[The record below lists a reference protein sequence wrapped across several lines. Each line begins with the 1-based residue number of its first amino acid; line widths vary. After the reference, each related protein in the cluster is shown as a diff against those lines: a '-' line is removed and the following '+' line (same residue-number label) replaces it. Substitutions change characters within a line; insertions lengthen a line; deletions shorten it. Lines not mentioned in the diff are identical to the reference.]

1 MTPQEKKVK
10 RKEIK
15 KNYNRMVK
23 EHQANNLHPD
33 SIATESPHF
42 NTLLIFPSSPQSHK
56 TPSHDMKIPK
66 SRGTIV
72 DIAPFVVQNLEVQT
86 PEMATAQTIHRHRV
100 TIGEKNALLSH
111 RNRDLKQTLEQ
122 GLEGVRMESAMI
134 RTTQLNRVWFTTI
147 ISLDQYIL
155 SVLSPSLFYS
165 KNSYLLLLQVV
176 SHRKLQF
183 HHLIIAQVH
192 RHNRQ

>member
-1 MTPQEKKVK
+1 
-10 RKEIK
+10 
-15 KNYNRMVK
+15 MVS
-23 EHQANNLHPD
+23 EHQANNLYLG
-33 SIATESPHF
+33 SLAVESPYF
-42 NTLLIFPSSPQSHK
+42 NPQLIFPSSPQSPK

-72 DIAPFVVQNLEVQT
+72 DIAPSVVQNLEVQT

-100 TIGEKNALLSH
+100 TTRERNALLSH

-134 RTTQLNRVWFTTI
+134 RTTQLNRVWFTTV

-155 SVLSPSLFYS
+155 SILSPSLFYS

-176 SHRKLQF
+176 SPRKLQF
-183 HHLIIAQVH
+183 HHLIIVQVH
-192 RHNRQ
+192 RHNHL